1 MSAARDREPDHD
13 HDHDHDYDVV
23 VVGSGFGGSV
33 SALRLAE
40 KGYRVGVLEAG
51 RRFTDESLPKT
62 SWRLRRFLWL
72 PRLGLRGLQRISF
85 LRGLVVLSGAGVGG
99 GSLVYANVLY
109 RPPETF
115 YRDRQWAHLEDWRA
129 ELEPHYETAERMLG
143 RTVNPTTTRPDE
155 VLREVAEELGAGSSF
170 QLTPVG
176 VFFGEPG
183 VEVPDPYFGGDGPAR
198 RGCIECGE
206 CMIGCRYGAK
216 NRLDVN
222 YLHLAARHG
231 AEIVPDSEVVG
242 LRPREGEG
250 YELDVRAPGP
260 WPAGRRTV
268 RARQVVL
275 AAGPLGTQR
284 LLLRMRDEGVLPR
297 LSPALGRLFRSNS
310 QSLRA
315 ATTSQPDARLSRG
328 VAITSSVHPSGDT
341 HVEPVRYGRGS
352 NFMGGL
358 FTVLLD
364 REGSPEGSPWRVFA
378 HQAVRAPAQVARF
391 AWLRRWSERTVV
403 LVVMQT
409 LDNSLTVRR
418 VRSRFGRERLETTP
432 GHGAANPEWIPSGNE
447 VTRRVAERLGGRPGG
462 TLGELVGAPMT
473 AHPIGGC
480 VIGDGPETGV
490 VDRFHRVYGY
500 DGLHIA
506 DGSVVPANL
515 GANPALTI
523 TAMAERA
530 MSLWPA
536 RGEDDERPAVQART
550 ATVGSV

>member
-1 MSAARDREPDHD
+1 MSVGVG
-13 HDHDHDYDVV
+13 HDYDVV

-33 SALRLAE
+33 TALRLAE

-51 RRFTDESLPKT
+51 RRFSDDTLPKT

-115 YRDRQWAHLEDWRA
+115 YRDRQWAHLADWRS
-129 ELEPHYETAERMLG
+129 ELEPHYATAERMLG
-143 RTVNPTTTRPDE
+143 RTTNPTTTLPDE
-155 VLREVAEELGAGSSF
+155 VLREVAEEMGAGSTY
-170 QLTPVG
+170 QRTPVG

-183 VEVPDPYFGGDGPAR
+183 VEVPDPYFGGEGPAR
-198 RGCIECGE
+198 RGCLECGE

-222 YLHLAARHG
+222 YLHLATRRG
-231 AEIVPDSEVVG
+231 AEILPDSEVVALQPLPAG
-242 LRPREGEG
+242 G
-250 YELDVRAPGP
+250 YELEVRTPGP
-260 WPAGRRTV
+260 WPARRTTV
-268 RARQVVL
+268 RAAQVVL

-284 LLLRMRDEGVLPR
+284 LLLRMRDRGVLPR
-297 LSPALGRLFRSNS
+297 LSPALGRQFRSNS

-315 ATTSQPDARLSRG
+315 ATTSRPDARLSRG
-328 VAITSSVHPSGDT
+328 VAITSSVHPSEDT

-364 REGSPEGSPWRVFA
+364 RDRRPEASPWRVFA
-378 HQAVRAPAQVARF
+378 RQLLRAPTEVLRF

-418 VRSRFGRERLETTP
+418 VRSRWGRERLETSA
-432 GHGAANPEWIPSGNE
+432 GHGAGNPEWIPAGNE
-447 VTRRVAERLGGRPGG
+447 ITRRVAERIGGRAGG

-480 VIGDGPETGV
+480 VIGDSAETGV
-490 VDRFHRVYGY
+490 VDEFHRVYGY

-536 RGEDDERPAVQART
+536 VGERDERVPSRARRAVADAARP
-550 ATVGSV
+550 G